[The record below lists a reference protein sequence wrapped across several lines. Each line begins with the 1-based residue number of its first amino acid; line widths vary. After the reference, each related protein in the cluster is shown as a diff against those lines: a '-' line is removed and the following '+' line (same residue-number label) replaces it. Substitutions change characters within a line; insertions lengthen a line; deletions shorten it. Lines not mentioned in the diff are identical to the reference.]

1 MGWDG
6 TLTASSAE
14 GSEITHTPSGVSLA
28 QYEIVPFTA
37 PKGGIYRF
45 TLSGSGGN
53 KHGGSEPGG
62 SYSSGGTGGKTV
74 GYLLMKEGETVY
86 VGAGGARCAAFV
98 AKKTAA
104 GIDAIGRENMLL
116 MAGGA
121 GSGGANWGETYNMK
135 SGTGGNGGGESGT
148 AGTWYAEPGGQ
159 SGTRGMAGGGGG
171 YSNDGVSW
179 WGGQGGDGYYSGSGG
194 GAGAGGAGGSGYIG
208 AGSVTLNGV
217 TYTNSTTVGAGA
229 APNVN
234 GLARVAFVARDVLPV
249 TFNGVRLTD
258 LIYNGVKVTSLIFNG
273 TKLFARRMFGEV
285 ERCLA

>member
-14 GSEITHTPSGVSLA
+14 GSEITHMPSGVSVA

-37 PKGGIYRF
+37 PKGGIFRF

-53 KHGGSEPGG
+53 KHNGNEPGG
-62 SYSSGGTGGKTV
+62 SYSNGGTGGKTV

-98 AKKTAA
+98 SKKTAA

-121 GSGGANWGETYNMK
+121 GSGGANWGEQYNMK

-159 SGTRGMAGGGGG
+159 
-171 YSNDGVSW
+171 
-179 WGGQGGDGYYSGSGG
+179 GGDGYFSGSGG

-217 TYTNSTTVGAGA
+217 TYTNSTTAGAGA

-258 LIYNGVKVTSLIFNG
+258 LIYNGTKVTSLIFDG